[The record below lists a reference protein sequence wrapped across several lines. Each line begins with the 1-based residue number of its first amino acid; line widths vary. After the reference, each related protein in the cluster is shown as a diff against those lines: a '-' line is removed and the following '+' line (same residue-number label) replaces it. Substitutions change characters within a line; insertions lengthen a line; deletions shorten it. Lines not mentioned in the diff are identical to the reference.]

1 MSDQGVSRLVNGIK
15 YDSVAKRET
24 FEMTGRASDVTR
36 RLGLGSVNI
45 VFDGNLIGIRDES
58 KFLVA
63 VEAVGGSRGTKFFAE
78 FDWDSPAGRDFFP
91 SEVAGLCGC
100 GFSAAMALQ
109 DLFEKLVQIREHL
122 HRNEKKSQPG
132 DPAPKS
138 LRWINEVFEF
148 TDTDPLG
155 TEVETAPDPAVNS
168 KGGCFFE
175 GLEFDH
181 LSGGV
186 QYSWWG
192 DISKLTSKMGSNQV
206 SSLTVGLPVRNQ
218 DLFRISLVA
227 NKIQA
232 EPALYYARI
241 CATSGR
247 GIPTCVEKCCGWGVD
262 AYGAIRWLFHQVQML
277 SIHLQERER
286 SGDISRIDSAS
297 LSWLREAFEIHPL
310 PESSEPKVETIF
322 NGINYQE
329 AERVN
334 IRYFDGSL
342 STIAGILGRD
352 TDRLL
357 ARGITKIAD
366 ESAFDIGLICI
377 EGGMFEWP
385 LYISKF
391 DSVLRHPKGLLPN
404 WVQQICGCGFSAEEA
419 VQSLLVSHGNYFVGC
434 SNASDDGVLSV
445 PGDIESFAW
454 YKAAFGEDQPWNEPA
469 DVEYESEWEDP
480 ASRQSFQ
487 AEIRAADE
495 ELFSQWVETFDGF
508 GEEMEALS
516 HIQQIHDGN
525 MVIAELS
532 LEDIERMGSLWNGF
546 RAVRDAAQAL
556 TSGDDSPARP
566 LVLTWTESRKGD
578 NGDWKFDCGIRY
590 SRPHEDLEINLS
602 PEDVKAI
609 VIRWNGFQEK
619 LNAGKVLPVVDADE
633 FPDHYR
639 KSIDSEIVNADRIQL
654 NRWLWTTAGSCDKYI
669 PYKAIADLHNENN
682 DIRNFVDSDMKRIF
696 DAWQNFKRFRD
707 GEAIYSAP
715 PTLPENKT
723 KNLEREIF
731 QADQKQVDCWIESD
745 DWRGVHSQSAVW
757 RIQLVNKGEEHL
769 YSSDSDDFIKQ
780 IESAWSSFL
789 DFKPQPDNP
798 TSKETFDLS
807 FAIASADPNRLKTW
821 ALMESGKVKSLFS
834 VVALS
839 HLQKINQRQM
849 TLTVSDSPETIR
861 DVKSAWEGFVF
872 HEKVHD
878 ELNSKIQENKK
889 PISQLDPGQES
900 LPPAIGEG
908 EQISGNAIQ
917 EVGLPAGSFGPD
929 VDLRESAF
937 DDVTPYSVVKSVPQ
951 VESVIEGLRRI
962 VEQNRNLP
970 EADKFLKTAG
980 VLEAYPD
987 YWPKQ
992 NREIG
997 SELVYSESLYDAMNR
1012 IGDGLKIQIDR
1023 DAKAQVEVIRYPHA
1037 TGFIASIT
1045 CDACADCLFSVYGSN
1060 PGEAIQHLLAVLWAA
1075 KKSQNFLPVTETDM
1089 PGIFDR
1095 IDSIREFTNPKDSIP
1110 LPLISEQ
1117 GNNTSL
1123 QYKAPE
1129 KPASSSI
1136 SKVTSLDKSDC
1147 ESPSVLSDDVIGKDF
1162 GYYAGV
1168 DSKSPTGWGLL
1179 TRSKVVEI
1187 KSICSELYF
1196 FEPGFLVE
1204 LIESEPGAK
1213 LPWAARPFLFP
1224 QVGFSSSMEPR
1235 RCIENMM
1242 RNLVSEMESL
1252 ILFSDFR
1259 NEYGN
1264 GKADRPGFYPETRDE
1279 QVRFLTEKY
1288 FRSYKTRLGYS
1299 SSLDFEYRVDIPE
1312 GSRLFREAVMLKWL
1326 EVDYV
1331 CEIDEIR
1338 ILGYQFQYRHLV
1350 LIWVDRGDS
1359 ETPPV
1364 FKAALRAAPHI
1375 WMGRGKTKED
1385 AVASLLSKIHDSYE
1399 RYLASGDL
1407 GRHSDSQYIYG
1418 YFQTHSKS
1426 KKNDRIHFQMKM
1438 ILETETAG
1446 WEDWILENGFV
1457 PMDSKAPSRDVLI
1470 LDQQDGE
1477 VHSSPVEVS
1486 DEPAGENPGLSATV
1500 FNDTANIEKLDAIE
1514 KKVLGISKCLLD
1526 TKCLISSIEI
1536 CAVAT
1541 LREKLAASRRE
1552 KFFGIPFKIVF
1563 SIAFMWLFF
1572 MVARLYLEYFIGF
1585 WE

>member
-1 MSDQGVSRLVNGIK
+1 MSDQGN
-15 YDSVAKRET
+15 
-24 FEMTGRASDVTR
+24 
-36 RLGLGSVNI
+36 
-45 VFDGNLIGIRDES
+45 
-58 KFLVA
+58 
-63 VEAVGGSRGTKFFAE
+63 
-78 FDWDSPAGRDFFP
+78 
-91 SEVAGLCGC
+91 
-100 GFSAAMALQ
+100 
-109 DLFEKLVQIREHL
+109 
-122 HRNEKKSQPG
+122 
-132 DPAPKS
+132 
-138 LRWINEVFEF
+138 
-148 TDTDPLG
+148 
-155 TEVETAPDPAVNS
+155 
-168 KGGCFFE
+168 CFFE
-175 GLEFDH
+175 GFEFQE
-181 LSGGV
+181 LSTAV
-186 QYSWWG
+186 EYSWCG
-192 DISKLTSKMGSNQV
+192 DIHELRARLGINRTAG
-206 SSLTVGLPVRNQ
+206 LTVGMEVKN
-218 DLFRISLVA
+218 DKMFRISLVA
-227 NKIQA
+227 RKRPA
-232 EPALYYARI
+232 ESTLFYARI
-241 CATSGR
+241 VSPGSR
-247 GIPTCVEKCCGWGVD
+247 GIPYYVSICCGCGGD
-262 AYGAIRWLFHQVQML
+262 AHLAVQQLLVQVTLL
-277 SIHLQERER
+277 STHLQLSERLKR
-286 SGDISRIDSAS
+286 NAPVDDAA
-297 LSWLREAFEIHPL
+297 LSWLCEAFEIHPL
-310 PESSEPKVETIF
+310 PEPSESPKESEKGNGLLFEGVKFDQEGDLKLRHVTGSVSEIAEKLGVDRDELIPWNDFKIRDESMFHITLACFSGDGSDQPFWVSEIAFPPGVVGFPWKLELIAGISKNPVAAVASFLTSHGNMMLSYRRIGRDNLSSDVDRETFDWYERAFEIRGRCESESKVDPVF
-322 NGINYQE
+322 NGITYQV

-334 IRYFDGSL
+334 IRHFDGSL

-352 TDRLL
+352 IDRLL
-357 ARGITKIAD
+357 VRGKTKIAD

-377 EGGMFEWP
+377 EGEIFQWP
-385 LYISKF
+385 LYIAKF
-391 DSVLRHPKGLLPN
+391 DSAIKHPNRLLPK
-404 WVQQICGCGFSAEEA
+404 WVEQICGCGFSAEEA
-419 VQSLLVSHGNYFVGC
+419 VQSLLMSHGDNFV
-434 SNASDDGVLSV
+434 SLVNASDERVLTR
-445 PGDIESFAW
+445 PEHIESLAW
-454 YKAAFGEDQPWNEPA
+454 YEKSFGVEQVWNHPIDAEYQ
-469 DVEYESEWEDP
+469 YESEWEDP
-480 ASRQSFQ
+480 ASRESFQ

-495 ELFSQWVETFDGF
+495 KLFLQWIEGIEGSNYDWQAV
-508 GEEMEALS
+508 S
-516 HIQQIHDGN
+516 HIQQIHDGD
-525 MVIAELS
+525 MIMAELS

-546 RAVRDAAQAL
+546 REVRDAAA
-556 TSGDDSPARP
+556 A
-566 LVLTWTESRKGD
+566 
-578 NGDWKFDCGIRY
+578 
-590 SRPHEDLEINLS
+590 
-602 PEDVKAI
+602 
-609 VIRWNGFQEK
+609 
-619 LNAGKVLPVVDADE
+619 
-633 FPDHYR
+633 
-639 KSIDSEIVNADRIQL
+639 
-654 NRWLWTTAGSCDKYI
+654 
-669 PYKAIADLHNENN
+669 
-682 DIRNFVDSDMKRIF
+682 
-696 DAWQNFKRFRD
+696 
-707 GEAIYSAP
+707 
-715 PTLPENKT
+715 LPENKT

-1023 DAKAQVEVIRYPHA
+1023 EQKAQVEVIRYPHA